1 MPGPIGQ
8 TSKNKTSLMNKKPLT
23 RKEITAACDEF
34 FPLFDEVMGRMPVEA
49 SVEDCLKALEH
60 VQKLASYNR
69 NKTEKDLRDAR
80 FGFNKLTEA
89 A

>member
-1 MPGPIGQ
+1 
-8 TSKNKTSLMNKKPLT
+8 MNKKPLT
-23 RKEITAACDEF
+23 LEEIKTAANEF

-49 SVEDCLKALEH
+49 SIEDCFKAMEH

-69 NKTEKDLRDAR
+69 NQTEKDLRDAR
-80 FGFNKLTEA
+80 FGFNKVEDA

>member
-1 MPGPIGQ
+1 
-8 TSKNKTSLMNKKPLT
+8 MNKKPLT
-23 RKEITAACDEF
+23 LEEITTAANEF

-49 SVEDCLKALEH
+49 SIEDCFKAMEH

-69 NKTEKDLRDAR
+69 SNSEKEERDAR
-80 FGFNKLTEA
+80 FGFNKVEEA

>member
-1 MPGPIGQ
+1 
-8 TSKNKTSLMNKKPLT
+8 MNKKPLT
-23 RKEITAACDEF
+23 LEEIKTAANEF

-49 SVEDCLKALEH
+49 SIEDCFKALEH

-69 NKTEKDLRDAR
+69 NKNEKDLRDAR